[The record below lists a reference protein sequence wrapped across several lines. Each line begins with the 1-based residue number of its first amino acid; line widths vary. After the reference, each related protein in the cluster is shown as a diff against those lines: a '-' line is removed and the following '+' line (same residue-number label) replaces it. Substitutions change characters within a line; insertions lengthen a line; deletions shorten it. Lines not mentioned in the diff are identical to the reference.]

1 VSRAVSDGGKGED
14 RCLRVTIR
22 GVLVFAF
29 LALGLWGLYQ
39 ALEGVQHQGLMG
51 EVTCTGLNMGP
62 DQEEHGQPMQ
72 PGDRC
77 SPEGGSGI
85 RTYTQQ
91 RDYQRQQHR
100 RIVVGAWYVGAGAAG
115 LVFLRLMK
123 PYQARVRSR
132 RSTSESPT
140 AGYER
145 SS

>member
-1 VSRAVSDGGKGED
+1 M
-14 RCLRVTIR
+14 RVTIR
-22 GVLVFAF
+22 GALVSAF

-39 ALEGVQHQGLMG
+39 ALEGVQHQGLIG
-51 EVTCTGLNMGP
+51 EVTCTGISLGP
-62 DQEEHGQPMQ
+62 DEEEVGQPMR

-100 RIVVGAWYVGAGAAG
+100 RMVVGAWYVGAGAAG
-115 LVFLRLMK
+115 LVLLRLVK
-123 PYQARVRSR
+123 PYQAGVRTR
-132 RSTSESPT
+132 RSTLASPT
-140 AGYER
+140 AGNER